1 MHQTTVLKY
10 TFKWIA
16 SFSSK
21 QTNKKKTW
29 NIIYDIHNLLHVS
42 ISRYPSSYNKQ
53 SDWNS
58 FASLA
63 TQSLYLQDWPYSA
76 SAVRF
81 VLKNVVI
88 I

>member
-21 QTNKKKTW
+21 QTKKKQNMKHYLW
-29 NIIYDIHNLLHVS
+29 YPQSSSRVHFSVS
-42 ISRYPSSYNKQ
+42 IQLQQTVR
-53 SDWNS
+53 
-58 FASLA
+58 LELLC
-63 TQSLYLQDWPYSA
+63 QSLYLQDWPYSA